1 MSMEVEP
8 KPCWFC
14 RRPVLVG
21 ERANRAPHGGLA
33 VHTECLQADA
43 FNEGTRPEAP
53 DHAARTNPRPRP

>member
-1 MSMEVEP
+1 MEVEP

-33 VHTECLQADA
+33 VHTDCLQADA
-43 FNEGTRPEAP
+43 FNEGARPDAEGPAG
-53 DHAARTNPRPRP
+53 AAEPRQRP